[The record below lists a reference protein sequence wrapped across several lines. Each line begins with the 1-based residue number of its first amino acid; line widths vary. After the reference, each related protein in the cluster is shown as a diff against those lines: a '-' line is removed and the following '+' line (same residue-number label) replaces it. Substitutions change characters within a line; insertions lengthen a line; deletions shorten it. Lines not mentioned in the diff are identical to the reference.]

1 MSTSREQ
8 DATWATELT
17 LDDLRLC
24 FEGVVPAV
32 IGTAAADGT
41 PNVTYL
47 SRVRVVDAERVALS
61 NQFFSKT
68 TRNLAE
74 NPRASLMVID
84 PRDYGQY
91 RLTLAYERTERRG
104 VLFEQLRDDVD
115 LIASLSG
122 MQEVFKLRAADVYR
136 VESIEYVPSAAH
148 PNLEEATVPASTE
161 AGPVAGRD
169 TSDRMSQLAALT
181 ARLARCPDLDTL
193 VGAVVDGLDEYFGFG
208 NSLLLLRDER
218 GERLFTVASHG
229 YEEEGVGSEVPVGEG
244 IIGLAAERCRPVR
257 VGNFRQMRKYSH
269 TVRTSFE
276 DSGTATGRDIPVPG
290 LADAES
296 RLAVPAS
303 AFGQPVG
310 VLAVESARQA
320 AFDEQDEALLGVIA
334 STVAAAVEASRGEV
348 DVEGRRDAPERR
360 RAAGTG
366 EDRSAGSSTEPGGD
380 GAATLVRFFPVDGS
394 TFLDGD
400 YLIKGVAGRILW
412 SLLGHHDREGRVDFT
427 NKEVRLDPTLELPEY
442 RDNLESRLILLKRR
456 LDEREAPIRITRTG
470 RGLFRLDVT
479 TPLRLESAGR

>member
-1 MSTSREQ
+1 MTGPPHLHDGSSEP
-8 DATWATELT
+8 DLT

-32 IGTAAADGT
+32 VATASAGGT

-47 SRVRVVDAERVALS
+47 SRVRVVDGERVALS

-68 TRNLAE
+68 SRNLAE

-84 PRDYGQY
+84 PRDYAQY
-91 RLTLAYERTERRG
+91 RLALHYERTERRG

-115 LIASLSG
+115 LIAALSG
-122 MQEVFKLRAADVYR
+122 MQDVFTLRAADVYR
-136 VESIEYVPSAAH
+136 VESIEHVPSAAH
-148 PNLEEATVPASTE
+148 LSRQEAAVPGDSG

-193 VGAVVDGLDEYFGFG
+193 VGAVVDGLDEHFGFG
-208 NSLLLLRDER
+208 HSLLLLRDER

-229 YEEEGVGSEVPVGEG
+229 YEEEGVGSEIPVGEG

-257 VGNFRQMRKYSH
+257 VGNFRQMRKYSR
-269 TVRTSFE
+269 TVRASFE

-310 VLAVESARQA
+310 VLAVESTRQA

-348 DVEGRRDAPERR
+348 DVEARRDPRPEPEARQARRSEDVTSADAP
-360 RAAGTG
+360 
-366 EDRSAGSSTEPGGD
+366 PM
-380 GAATLVRFFPVDGS
+380 LVRFFPVDGS

-412 SLLGHHDREGRVDFT
+412 SLLGHHEREGRVDFT
-427 NKEVRLDPTLELPEY
+427 NKEVRLDPSLELPEY

-470 RGLFRLDVT
+470 RGRFRLDVQR
-479 TPLRLESAGR
+479 PLRLESAGR

>member
-1 MSTSREQ
+1 MSHAPHGPDGS
-8 DATWATELT
+8 TEADLT
-17 LDDLRLC
+17 LEHLRLC
-24 FEGVVPAV
+24 FEGAVPAV
-32 IGTAAADGT
+32 IATAAGDGT

-74 NPRASLMVID
+74 NPRASLLVID

-115 LIASLSG
+115 LIAALSG

-136 VESIEYVPSAAH
+136 VESIEFVPSAAH
-148 PNLEEATVPASTE
+148 PILEEATEPPLVE
-161 AGPVAGRD
+161 VGPQAGRD
-169 TSDRMSQLAALT
+169 PAVRMAQLAELT

-193 VGAVVDGLDEYFGFG
+193 VGAVVEGLDEHFGFG
-208 NSLLLLRDER
+208 HSLLLLRDER
-218 GERLFTVASHG
+218 GEQLFTVASHG
-229 YEEEGVGSEVPVGEG
+229 YQEEGVGSEVPVGDG

-257 VGNFRQMRKYSH
+257 VGNFRQMRKYSR
-269 TVRTSFE
+269 TVRTSYE
-276 DSGTATGRDIPVPG
+276 DSGTATGREIPVPG

-310 VLAVESARQA
+310 VLAVESTRVA

-334 STVAAAVEASRGEV
+334 STVAAAVEASRDEV
-348 DVEGRRDAPERR
+348 DEGRRSGRPDPHPVGEEEAP
-360 RAAGTG
+360 
-366 EDRSAGSSTEPGGD
+366 GSSD
-380 GAATLVRFFPVDGS
+380 AADARGTLVRFFPVDGS

-412 SLLGHHDREGRVDFT
+412 ALLGQHHREGRVDFT
-427 NKEVRLDPTLELPEY
+427 NREVRLDPTLELPEY

-456 LDEREAPIRITRTG
+456 LDEREAPVRITRTG
-470 RGLFRLDVT
+470 RGRFRLDVHG
-479 TPLRLESAGR
+479 PLRLEEAGR